1 MFNEFTSY
9 IDFAQVSLYIFW
21 FFFAGLVFWLRK
33 EDRREGYPLE
43 SDNPRRVGATTNFLI
58 PEPKTFVRPDGSVFH
73 APDFERDERP
83 VAAQRTAQAPG
94 AALEPTG
101 DPLAD
106 GVGPAAYAVREHHP
120 ELTREG
126 HIAIVPMRND
136 TDYSINAGP
145 DPRGFSV
152 VGADGK
158 VAGKVTDVWIDRAEM
173 IARYLEVSL
182 GEGEAVRLLPVNSGV
197 IRGERGVVEVTALHA
212 DHLFKVPATES
223 PDQITIDEEERIGA
237 FYAGGLLYAS
247 PERLG
252 PVV

>member
-9 IDFAQVSLYIFW
+9 IDFAQVSLYVFW
-21 FFFAGLVFWLRK
+21 IFFFGLVWWLRK

-58 PEPKTFVRPDGSVFH
+58 PEPKTFIRPDGTEFK
-73 APDFERDERP
+73 APDFTRDERP
-83 VAAQRTAQAPG
+83 VAAERTAQAPG

-101 DPLAD
+101 DPMAD
-106 GVGPAAYAVREHHP
+106 GVGPAAFAVREHHP

-126 HIAIVPMRND
+126 HIAVVPMRAD
-136 TDYSINAGP
+136 DAYTINAGP

-158 VAGKVTDVWIDRAEM
+158 VAGKVADVWIDRAEM
-173 IARYLEVSL
+173 LARYLEVSL
-182 GEGEAVRLLPVNSGV
+182 GEGEAVRLVPINSCVVDGV
-197 IRGERGVVEVTALHA
+197 GESVAVSALHA
-212 DHLFKVPATES
+212 DHLFKVPATEK
-223 PDQITIDEEERIGA
+223 PDQITVDEEERIGA

-247 PERLG
+247 PERMG